1 MIGINPRGLLVATA
15 TMLAILLAACS
26 SGNAQSQNLAAT
38 ERALSAT
45 QQALEAQQQRQS
57 DQQQPQRGLG
67 APATEEVQEEEQQQE
82 QEQEAPAVSDK
93 GPYYVEEF
101 SEPPMDWTYY
111 LLSGDS
117 RDFQL
122 YTERDRLVF
131 DIKGEYIWAYYTYDN
146 YTYGDVRVDFRAKNL
161 GNNNNNV
168 SLICR
173 VSERGWYEFNV
184 ANNGLYAI
192 YRYTVSDNNFRE
204 LYSGGVANMR
214 IGKET
219 NDYTMICKGNR
230 LTLGMNGV
238 EIRTIEDN
246 LFEEGFAGVGV
257 SSFDGTPVLVEM
269 EYVEIS
275 QP

>member
-1 MIGINPRGLLVATA
+1 MNGIHPRRVVLAT
-15 TMLAILLAACS
+15 AILLASLLAACG
-26 SGNAQSQNLAAT
+26 SGNAQSENLAAT

-45 QQALEAQQQRQS
+45 QQALEEQQQRPS
-57 DQQQPQRGLG
+57 DQQPQRGLG
-67 APATEEVQEEEQQQE
+67 APATDEVEEQEPE
-82 QEQEAPAVSDK
+82 QEVDDSPVAEDK

-173 VSERGWYEFNV
+173 ASDRGWYEFNV

-192 YRYTVSDNNFRE
+192 YRYTASDNNFRE